1 MSGGSQTL
9 GGPSRCGWV
18 LGPSLDKIIKNV
30 AWRKHSQLVAACKSA
45 LDKLDTLS
53 DSSSDPASCSPLYGF
68 SNSSD
73 ADFVIQPLILALD
86 SASPKVVEP
95 ALDCVFR
102 LFSFG
107 LIRCEID
114 RLSSSSSSSSSDAS
128 SLISRLV
135 DSVCK
140 CSGLGEEPIEL
151 GVLKVLLSAV
161 RSSSVLIR
169 GDCLVH
175 IVRTCYNVYLGG
187 LNGTNQICAKS
198 VLAQMMVIV
207 FTRVEEDS
215 ILVKFRTVSV
225 AELLEFTDRNL
236 NEGSSVQF
244 AQNLV
249 NEVVEVSEGISDSN
263 PSPRN
268 GNLPESRADGKG
280 ELGNG
285 EPNDGAGSNGGSEIR
300 EDGFM
305 LFKNLCKLSMKFS
318 SQEHPDDHILLRG
331 KILSLELLKVIM
343 DNAGPI
349 WRTNESF
356 VTGLIVMLWL
366 REYKTF
372 WLEKEAVNQLK
383 NINLGCQVKFL
394 AKIKILFL
402 NVIRQYLCLSLLKNS
417 ALSALKAE
425 IGIFFPMLILR
436 VLENV
441 LQPSFLQ
448 KMTVLNLLEKISQDS
463 QIVVDIFVN
472 YDCDVDAPNI
482 FERTVNGLLK
492 TALGPPPGSTTTLS
506 PAHDITFRLESV
518 KCLVRIIKSMGTWM
532 DQQLRIGDFY
542 PPKTS
547 DSDTPTENHT
557 TFSGEEGIVPDYEM
571 HPEVNSE
578 FSDAATLEQR
588 RAYKLELQKGV
599 SLFNRKP
606 SKGIDFLV
614 STKKI
619 GSSPEAVASFLKNAA
634 GLNETMIGDYLGERE
649 EFSLKVMHAY
659 VDSFN
664 FEGIDFGESIRF
676 FLRGFRLPGEAQ
688 KIDRIMEKFAERYC
702 KCNPNS
708 FTSADTA
715 YVLAYSVIMLNTDA
729 HNNTVKDK
737 MTKADF
743 IRNNRGIDDGKDLPE
758 EYLGAIYDQIVKN
771 EIKMNADSS
780 APQSKQANSLNKL
793 LGLDGILN
801 LVWKQTEEKPLGAN
815 GVLIRHIQEQF
826 KAQSGKS
833 ESVYYAVADAAILRF
848 MMEVCWGPML
858 AAFSMTLDRSDDK
871 AATSQCLQGFRHAV
885 HVTAVMGMQTQRDAF
900 VTTVAKFTYLH
911 CAADMKQKNV
921 DAVKVKEGRPLLEHL
936 EMLMAEFS
944 CAVTSDSI
952 LVRLSSGDLSWGPWG
967 AIIAIAIED
976 GNHLQEA
983 WEHILTCLSRFEHL
997 QLLGEGAPS
1006 DASFF
1011 TVSNAEADEKSLKAT
1026 GFPSLKK
1033 KGSLQNPAVA
1043 AVVRGGSYDST
1054 SIGVNSSGLVTP
1066 EQINNFISNLNL
1078 LEQIGNFELN
1088 HIFAHSQRLNSE
1100 AIVAFVKALCKVSMS
1115 ELQSPTDP
1123 RVFSLT
1129 KIVEVAHYNMNRI
1142 RLVWS
1147 RIWSVL
1153 SDFFVSVGLSENLS
1167 VAIFVMDSL
1176 RQLAVKFL
1184 EREEL
1189 ANYNF
1194 QNEFLRPFV
1203 IVMQKSNSAEIR
1215 ELIVRCLSQ
1224 MVLSRVSNVKS
1235 GWKSVFMV
1243 FTAAAADERKNIVLL
1258 AFETMEKIVR
1268 EYFPYITET
1277 ETLTFTD
1284 CVRCL
1289 IAFTNSRFNS
1299 DVSLNAIAFLR
1310 YCAVKLADG
1319 GLVCNEKNKFDG
1331 SSIPVGNEDASDG
1344 QTFSDKDDH
1353 VSFWVPLLTGLSRLT
1368 SDPRSAVRKGALEVL
1383 FNILKDHGL
1392 LFSRPFWNSVF
1403 NSVVFPMFNFVNEKK
1418 ETQFNDDQSS
1428 PSSRS
1433 PHPEGS
1439 MWDSETSTVAVQCL
1453 VDLFVRFFNVL
1464 QSQLPG
1470 VVSILAG
1477 FIRSPGQG
1485 PASTGVAALMRLA
1498 GDLGGRLSEHE
1509 WADIFLALKKA
1520 VSSSLPGFLKLV
1532 RTMDSIEVPDI
1543 AHSYNDPELYSN
1555 HGMTNDDSEDDDL
1568 QTAAYVVSRM
1578 KSHISA
1584 QLLIIQVITDLFKM
1598 HKQSLSLGNIK
1609 ILLDI
1614 FSTIASHAHQLN
1626 SETTLQL
1633 KLQRACSILEISDP
1647 PMVHFENESYQ
1658 NYLNFLHDLLVNNP
1672 YVAEGM
1678 DIEALLVSVCEE
1690 VLQIYLDCSGL
1701 RPVQKQKPVEKQQ
1714 ELHWI
1719 LPLSS
1724 VKKEELAARTPLVVL
1739 ALRVFSDFESDSF
1752 KRYVPQLF
1760 PLLVDL
1766 VRSEHSSGEVQR
1778 VLSNMFQSCI
1788 GPIILK

>member
-1 MSGGSQTL
+1 
-9 GGPSRCGWV
+9 
-18 LGPSLDKIIKNV
+18 
-30 AWRKHSQLVAACKSA
+30 
-45 LDKLDTLS
+45 
-53 DSSSDPASCSPLYGF
+53 
-68 SNSSD
+68 
-73 ADFVIQPLILALD
+73 
-86 SASPKVVEP
+86 
-95 ALDCVFR
+95 
-102 LFSFG
+102 
-107 LIRCEID
+107 
-114 RLSSSSSSSSSDAS
+114 
-128 SLISRLV
+128 
-135 DSVCK
+135 
-140 CSGLGEEPIEL
+140 
-151 GVLKVLLSAV
+151 
-161 RSSSVLIR
+161 
-169 GDCLVH
+169 
-175 IVRTCYNVYLGG
+175 
-187 LNGTNQICAKS
+187 
-198 VLAQMMVIV
+198 MMVIV

-285 EPNDGAGSNGGSEIR
+285 EPNDGAGSSGDSKIR

-349 WRTNESF
+349 WRTNE
-356 VTGLIVMLWL
+356 
-366 REYKTF
+366 R
-372 WLEKEAVNQLK
+372 
-383 NINLGCQVKFL
+383 
-394 AKIKILFL
+394 FL

-417 ALSALKAE
+417 ALSVMTIFQLLCSIFKSLLSKFRSALKAE

-557 TFSGEEGIVPDYEM
+557 TFSGEEGIVPDYEL

-729 HNNTVKDK
+729 HNNMVKDK

-771 EIKMNADSS
+771 EIKMNAGSS

-833 ESVYYAVADAAILRF
+833 ESVYYAVADVAILRF

-921 DAVKVKEGRPLLEHL
+921 DAVK
-936 EMLMAEFS
+936 
-944 CAVTSDSI
+944 
-952 LVRLSSGDLSWGPWG
+952 

-1598 HKQSLSLGNIK
+1598 HKQSLSSGNIK

-1672 YVAEGM
+1672 SVAEGM

-1714 ELHWI
+1714 ELHWT

-1739 ALRVFSDFESDSF
+1739 SLRVLSDFESDSF
-1752 KRYVPQLF
+1752 KRYVSQLF

-1788 GPIILK
+1788 GPIIMK